1 MKKIFIICTI
11 RNATESY
18 IKKLNLYV
26 EFLEKNQCIVYAP
39 HRDTDQLD
47 IGYNICQQN
56 KNAILNADEIH
67 IFYSSQ
73 SQGTH
78 FDMGM
83 AFALNKKIVIVENE
97 NITNEK
103 SFAKMIIEWVN
114 FQQNM

>member
-11 RNATESY
+11 RNASKEY
-18 IKKLNLYV
+18 IDK
-26 EFLEKNQCIVYAP
+26 LEKYVTELENKGYIVYAP
-39 HRDTDQLD
+39 HRDTNQMALSYD
-47 IGYNICQQN
+47 ICLQN
-56 KNAILNADEIH
+56 MQGIIQADEIH
-67 IFYSSQ
+67 IFYNSK

-114 FQQNM
+114 FN